1 MQEQDPQSDS
11 EVTRDIS
18 DTINK
23 IIDLLGP
30 LYEEKSEESAEALL
44 DFVVAL
50 YGSSSK
56 LCGELNISQEEAR
69 LIFEHTW
76 EMMEEAK
83 KKDLN

>member
-1 MQEQDPQSDS
+1 MQEPQD
-11 EVTRDIS
+11 ETTRDIS

-23 IIDLLGP
+23 IIELLGP
-30 LYEEKSEESAEALL
+30 VYDEMSEQGAEPLL

-50 YGSSSK
+50 YGSSAK

-69 LIFEHTW
+69 MIFDHTW
-76 EMMEEAK
+76 QMMEEAK

>member
-1 MQEQDPQSDS
+1 MQEQDPPSDN
-11 EVTRDIS
+11 EPTRDIS

-30 LYEEKSEESAEALL
+30 LYEKQSEESAEALL

-50 YGSSSK
+50 YGSSAK
-56 LCGELNISQEEAR
+56 LCGELNISQEESR
-69 LIFEHTW
+69 LIFDHTW

-83 KKDLN
+83 KKELN